1 MSGFIKI
8 RAKELLLNNTLK
20 LFLVSATAFILKLTT
35 TASLVILTNAVLI
48 SPFFQN
54 LVISYNSFLVY
65 FIYSLATVTLY
76 LLLLLFICGLKM
88 GEKAIYFMQSKGSK
102 ASFKYL
108 FIFLRPT
115 QSFRAL
121 YLYLKLFFLKTAWFL
136 YFYMA
141 PIFCLLLVLFLYFNT
156 STYSAVLLTL
166 IFGSVFLLSIS
177 HFYYN
182 AVVIRY
188 NYAIYYLCTDIKISV
203 KQAINKSVDYSD
215 GFIKDGIILKS
226 SFFFWLI
233 SCILVLP
240 IFYVVPFKKITS
252 AKFITFTDSL
262 HKNPYL
268 QLNRAD
274 NLKSDRIY

>member
-20 LFLVSATAFILKLTT
+20 LFLVSFTAFILKLTI
-35 TASLVILTNAVLI
+35 TASLVILTNAILI

-121 YLYLKLFFLKTAWFL
+121 YLYLKLFFLKTAW
-136 YFYMA
+136 
-141 PIFCLLLVLFLYFNT
+141 FLYFNT

-268 QLNRAD
+268 QLNRAG